1 MGLLGNLLNM
11 AVSKTSGGGVDQ
23 ASLSTIMELMN
34 NSDGGIQ
41 GVVGKLK
48 SAGLESVVNSWIGT
62 GKNKG
67 ISASQITNILGPE
80 LIGKI
85 ASKLGLSQSGAAS
98 KVAMLLPLIIDK
110 LTPDGDASSLG
121 KGINI
126 ESILGSLL
134 KK

>member
-1 MGLLGNLLNM
+1 MGLLGNLLNNV
-11 AVSKTSGGGVDQ
+11 VSNNNGGGADH
-23 ASLSTIMELMN
+23 ASLSTIMELIN

-48 SAGLESVVNSWIGT
+48 TAGLESIVNSWIGT
-62 GKNKG
+62 GKNKE
-67 ISASQITNILGPE
+67 ISASQITNILDSD
-80 LIGKI
+80 LIEKI

-126 ESILGSLL
+126 ENILGSLL
-134 KK
+134 K